1 MTAYLIRRFMFGA
14 VLILLATVVSF
25 TILKAAPGSPIALE
39 DPRLSQEYIDAQKR
53 LFGLDQ
59 HPVRQYFTWLGM
71 TWFFDTSGPKGL
83 LQGDLGLSITYKQP
97 VWDVI
102 EPRLWATLAMNVV
115 ALGVTWM
122 VAIPLG
128 IYAAVNQYKW
138 GDRALSFISF
148 AGMSAPGF
156 FIALLLLWLFAGV
169 LNWLP
174 AGNLT
179 SLNHQEMSLLGKL
192 WDYVLHMIVPVT
204 VLVIGALAGLQRLM
218 RGNMLETLRQQYVQT
233 ARAKGLPENKVI
245 YKHALRNAINPMVTI
260 LGFEFAAMFAG
271 AAILE
276 NVINFP
282 GMGQLLL
289 EALRGKDQ
297 SVVMATF
304 LLGSVMLVLGSLLA
318 DILLVLV
325 DPRVSYG

>member
-1 MTAYLIRRFMFGA
+1 
-14 VLILLATVVSF
+14 
-25 TILKAAPGSPIALE
+25 
-39 DPRLSQEYIDAQKR
+39 
-53 LFGLDQ
+53 
-59 HPVRQYFTWLGM
+59 
-71 TWFFDTSGPKGL
+71 
-83 LQGDLGLSITYKQP
+83 
-97 VWDVI
+97 
-102 EPRLWATLAMNVV
+102 
-115 ALGVTWM
+115 
-122 VAIPLG
+122 
-128 IYAAVNQYKW
+128 
-138 GDRALSFISF
+138 
-148 AGMSAPGF
+148 
-156 FIALLLLWLFAGV
+156 
-169 LNWLP
+169 
-174 AGNLT
+174 
-179 SLNHQEMSLLGKL
+179 
-192 WDYVLHMIVPVT
+192 VPVT